1 MKHEFGWFLSQIGVF
16 KKLKRR
22 KITLLIITASERN
35 EIMSEA
41 RDLVC
46 QADRISKEQGFTQ
59 AEWCRR
65 AGMDNVGVAVSRTFK
80 RGDCKLSTMTRL
92 LAPLGYKLSITKLDE

>member
-1 MKHEFGWFLSQIGVF
+1 M
-16 KKLKRR
+16 
-22 KITLLIITASERN
+22 IITDGERN
-35 EIMSEA
+35 EIMNKA
-41 RDLVC
+41 RELVC
-46 QADRISKEQGFTQ
+46 QADSISKALGLTQ

-92 LAPLGYKLSITKLDE
+92 LEPLGYELTITKVGE

>member
-1 MKHEFGWFLSQIGVF
+1 
-16 KKLKRR
+16 
-22 KITLLIITASERN
+22 
-35 EIMSEA
+35 MSEA

-46 QADRISKEQGFTQ
+46 EADKISKEQGFTQ

-65 AGMDNVGVAVSRTFK
+65 AGLDNVGVAISRTFK

-92 LAPLGYKLSITKLDE
+92 LKPLGYRLTITKIGDETP